1 MPYFTKIIFL
11 LLIVGNT
18 LAAQH
23 LSGIFQPSEADL
35 EYVEQVDWTTFLAED
50 VRLNAKGFRL
60 TNLETTG
67 IGADRRYWGI
77 FTEST
82 LRDTLVKTT
91 SWADFVQ
98 AKRSMAAAGFILSG
112 VQAYALSETDAHYIG
127 VWYRDE
133 TNTPHKIWKL
143 DTPESV
149 REKTDDMANQQYYL
163 QDVEVF
169 LTPGGTANYLAI
181 YHYSPIPIRNYVY
194 IASDEN
200 TFYKDLW
207 QRYQS
212 KIRLVGLEDYTGK
225 DGSYLLGI
233 YQPGTYD
240 SQVVLNQTRAD
251 FNGKWEQLEKGKLKL
266 VSWEIRD

>member
-143 DTPESV
+143 DTPGE
-149 REKTDDMANQQYYL
+149 R
-163 QDVEVF
+163 
-169 LTPGGTANYLAI
+169 
-181 YHYSPIPIRNYVY
+181 
-194 IASDEN
+194 
-200 TFYKDLW
+200 
-207 QRYQS
+207 
-212 KIRLVGLEDYTGK
+212 TGK
-225 DGSYLLGI
+225 DQRHGQPAVLPARRGSVSDARWHRQLPGHLPLLP
-233 YQPGTYD
+233 YSNP
-240 SQVVLNQTRAD
+240 
-251 FNGKWEQLEKGKLKL
+251 QLC
-266 VSWEIRD
+266 VHRQ